1 MSSRHN
7 ARKAAIQALYQWDLT
22 GQEANE
28 IEASFV
34 QIHDMQNVD
43 KRYLRMIIDGV
54 PGNADALQAMIEPII
69 ERPFKALDPVERAI
83 LRLGAYELRFLAD
96 VPTKVVLNEMIE
108 LAKVFGSDKSYINNL
123 MSNLEK
129 DGFNLTK

>member
-108 LAKVFGSDKSYINNL
+108 LAKVFGSDKSYKFVNSVMDKL
-123 MSNLEK
+123 AKSER
-129 DGFNLTK
+129 TP

>member
-28 IEASFV
+28 IESSFV

-54 PGNADALQAMIEPII
+54 PGNATALQAMIEPII
-69 ERPFKALDPVERAI
+69 ERPFKALDPVERGI
-83 LRLGAYELRFLAD
+83 LRLGAYELRFLTD
-96 VPTKVVLNEMIE
+96 VPTRVVLNELID
-108 LAKVFGSDKSYINNL
+108 LAKVFGSDKSYKFVNSVMDKL
-123 MSNLEK
+123 AKSERK
-129 DGFNLTK
+129 A

>member
-69 ERPFKALDPVERAI
+69 ERPFKAL
-83 LRLGAYELRFLAD
+83 
-96 VPTKVVLNEMIE
+96 VVK
-108 LAKVFGSDKSYINNL
+108 AKLI
-123 MSNLEK
+123 
-129 DGFNLTK
+129 